1 MRSDQ
6 GSDDGTRR
14 TRRLLAGAATARTGD
29 EMSGPALL
37 LLGYGG
43 AGPEAGAG
51 RVPGAGAAATAS
63 ALLAGIT
70 AAAALGGPVLGALL
84 DRAARPGRLLAAC
97 LALYATGLVAVLLS
111 LGHAPFPLTLLLA
124 LAAGTLA
131 PALAGGWT
139 ARLAAAAPPERLH
152 RIHALD
158 AMTYSAASLLGPALA
173 GLLGRLTGAPAA
185 VLAAAALIL
194 LAVPAVRGLP
204 PQRRGPAGP
213 VTVRA
218 LVRDLGRGFAGLAR
232 SLPLARATVG
242 STLSCLGQGVFV
254 ACVPLLG
261 ARVLGGPGDG
271 SLLLGC
277 TALAAL
283 GAGAVLTR
291 LRRPPR
297 PDTVLWAAPLVLAG
311 AFATASGAAAADLPG
326 LLVAAALLAGAA
338 EGPQLTALFA
348 VRHREAPE
356 GLRAQVFTTGASVKI
371 TAFALG
377 AALAGP
383 LLTRS
388 AAAGLLTAVAA
399 QLLAAASHAA
409 LSRAPVRRRRSA
421 ARRCARGPAR
431 G

>member
-1 MRSDQ
+1 
-6 GSDDGTRR
+6 
-14 TRRLLAGAATARTGD
+14 
-29 EMSGPALL
+29 MSGPALL

-43 AGPEAGAG
+43 AGAGAG
-51 RVPGAGAAATAS
+51 GGSVATAS

-97 LALYATGLVAVLLS
+97 LALYASGLVAVLLS
-111 LGHAPFPLTLLLA
+111 FRSAPFPLTLLLA

-139 ARLAAAAPPERLH
+139 AQLATAAHTQRLH
-152 RIHALD
+152 RTQTLD

-173 GLLGRLTGAPAA
+173 GLLGRLVGAPAA

-194 LAVPAVRGLP
+194 LAVPAARGLP
-204 PQRRGPAGP
+204 PRHRAPAGP
-213 VTVRA
+213 PTVRA
-218 LVRDLGRGFAGLAR
+218 AVRPLGHELVRDLVRGFAGLAR
-232 SLPLARATVG
+232 SMPLARATAG
-242 STLSCLGQGVFV
+242 STLSCLGQGMFV

-261 ARVLGGPGDG
+261 ARVLGAPGDG
-271 SLLLGC
+271 ALLLGC

-283 GAGAVLTR
+283 GTGAVQVR
-291 LRRPPR
+291 MRRPPR
-297 PDTVLWAAPLVLAG
+297 PDTVLWVAPLVLAG
-311 AFATASGAAAADLPG
+311 AFATACGAVAADRPG
-326 LLVAAALLAGAA
+326 LLVGAALLAGAA

-388 AAAGLLTAVAA
+388 AVGAVLTAAAA
-399 QLLAAASHAA
+399 QLLAAASYAA
-409 LSRAPVRRRRSA
+409 LARAPVRKWRPA
-421 ARRCARGPAR
+421 ATRCARGPAR

>member
-1 MRSDQ
+1 
-6 GSDDGTRR
+6 
-14 TRRLLAGAATARTGD
+14 
-29 EMSGPALL
+29 MSGPALL

-43 AGPEAGAG
+43 AGAGAG
-51 RVPGAGAAATAS
+51 GGSVATAS

-97 LALYATGLVAVLLS
+97 LALYASGLVAVLLS
-111 LGHAPFPLTLLLA
+111 FRSAPFPLTLLLA

-139 ARLAAAAPPERLH
+139 AQLATAAHTQRLH
-152 RIHALD
+152 RTQTLD

-173 GLLGRLTGAPAA
+173 GLLGRLVGAPAA

-194 LAVPAVRGLP
+194 LAVPAARGLP
-204 PQRRGPAGP
+204 PRHRAPAGP
-213 VTVRA
+213 STVRA
-218 LVRDLGRGFAGLAR
+218 AVRPLGHDLGHELVRDLVRDLVRGFAGLAR
-232 SLPLARATVG
+232 SMPLARATAG
-242 STLSCLGQGVFV
+242 STLSCLGQGMFV

-261 ARVLGGPGDG
+261 ARVLGAPGDG
-271 SLLLGC
+271 ALLLGC

-283 GAGAVLTR
+283 GAGAVQVR
-291 LRRPPR
+291 MRRPPR
-297 PDTVLWAAPLVLAG
+297 PDTVLWVAPLVLAG
-311 AFATASGAAAADLPG
+311 AFATACGAVAADRPG
-326 LLVAAALLAGAA
+326 LLVGAALLAGAA

-388 AAAGLLTAVAA
+388 AVGAVLTATAV
-399 QLLAAASHAA
+399 QLLAAASYAA
-409 LSRAPVRRRRSA
+409 LARAPVRKWRPA
-421 ARRCARGPAR
+421 ATRCARGPAR